1 MYQVIKNDLSND
13 LMPFDKQVK
22 RTDEPLP
29 NGYTIHI
36 ISGSKGTGKTTLVLN
51 LLKRRSSPYYKQF
64 DNIYLISPT
73 AGRDPKMDSLI
84 DELKMDDKFYT
95 ELNDENLNE
104 IMRRLVEFNEDF
116 LKKVEEKREKKKKID
131 REQPRNLIILDDC
144 IHMLPSGQSK
154 TKFNELITQS
164 RHYKTCLMIL
174 TQKYNK
180 CNTLIRSNADLIT
193 WFPNTNKKDFEALQ
207 NDLNINPDMLDSLY
221 KYATDTP
228 NSFLHISFFGGKP
241 TFFKKFDK
249 IILNSV

>member
-104 IMRRLVEFNEDF
+104 IMSRLVEFNEDF
-116 LKKVEEKREKKKKID
+116 LD
-131 REQPRNLIILDDC
+131 R
-144 IHMLPSGQSK
+144 K
-154 TKFNELITQS
+154 
-164 RHYKTCLMIL
+164 
-174 TQKYNK
+174 
-180 CNTLIRSNADLIT
+180 
-193 WFPNTNKKDFEALQ
+193 
-207 NDLNINPDMLDSLY
+207 
-221 KYATDTP
+221 
-228 NSFLHISFFGGKP
+228 
-241 TFFKKFDK
+241 
-249 IILNSV
+249 SVV